1 MKVILKEKVKTLGNV
16 GQTVN
21 VSAGHARNFLIPN
34 GLAVL
39 ADESNKAQ
47 TEHMSKILAAKVAE
61 EKKVAQDLAKKVD
74 GVAIEMIKRVGN
86 GGKLFGSVTTQDL
99 TAELSK
105 LGYDVERKA
114 LTLDKPIKGLGVYN
128 VKAKLF
134 KEVEANFTVTVKMDP
149 AQEEENK
156 KKAEELAAQKQA
168 LAAIAAAE
176 AEENPTGEVKELS
189 EEEKLKQEANRILR
203 G

>member
-39 ADESNKAQ
+39 ADEANKAQ

-99 TAELSK
+99 TVELSK

-114 LTLDKPIKGLGVYN
+114 LTLDKPIKGLGLYN

>member
-61 EKKVAQDLAKKVD
+61 EKQVATDLAKKVD

-99 TAELSK
+99 STELSK
-105 LGYDVERKA
+105 LGYDVERKV
-114 LTLDKPIKGLGVYN
+114 LVLDKPIKGLGVYN

-134 KEVEANFTVTVKMDP
+134 KAVEANFTVTVKMDP
-149 AQEEENK
+149 AQEEENL

-176 AEENPTGEVKELS
+176 AEENPTGEVKELT
-189 EEEKLKQEANRILR
+189 EDEKLKQEANRILR